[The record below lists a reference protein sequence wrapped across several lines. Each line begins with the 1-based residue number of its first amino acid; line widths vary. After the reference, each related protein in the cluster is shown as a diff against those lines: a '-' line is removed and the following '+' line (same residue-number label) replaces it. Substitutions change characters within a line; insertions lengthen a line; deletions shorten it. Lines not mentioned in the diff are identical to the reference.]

1 MDDGVQQALLQEF
14 IAESGDA
21 LQQIESGLLEL
32 ESHPRDAQLIHTVFR
47 SMHTVKGNC
56 LMLGFTSLETLT
68 HAAENLLENLRNY
81 NVECS
86 SHILSL
92 LLRVVDE
99 VRAALNYIGRHSTE
113 PDFDTSAL
121 QQQLAA
127 ACMPLPPLDPEQNP
141 STQESAHPLESRS
154 TSNASEE
161 HPSDAEGEEDY
172 PSASADALDEG
183 FIRLPVKKLD
193 EFLDML
199 ASINAELGYWRMRIP
214 SNVSGGQ
221 SEAAAGLDDVG
232 QQMAYLQDAILHYRL
247 EPIGRIWRPYQRLVR
262 DLALSTGK
270 RVLLVTK
277 GEETEVDRAVL
288 MTIKDPLGH
297 LLRNAI
303 VHGIE
308 VPGERQHK
316 RKTPVGRVELS
327 ARQEYGQISVMV
339 RDDGAGLDVDKIRA
353 TAAARQVVA
362 PAQLETMTHNE
373 IAQLI
378 FAPGVSTNT
387 SVDNISGRGTGLD
400 VVKSAVTAVGGSVQV
415 HSDAG
420 QGSCFE
426 LHIPQ
431 SMAMVSTLLVRVQHS
446 ILALPQ
452 AQVIEVVGV
461 GAADASSRLTTNM
474 GRPAFIFRDT
484 CLSLYHLQHIV
495 TPDMPSAPAD
505 KPHKNDTDINV
516 VVVQHGQRR
525 LALQVDEVVEVS
537 DMVIKPLHRYLRHI
551 SILSGGAVLVDGRVA
566 FLLDI
571 GGIITWVDKLY

>member
-1 MDDGVQQALLQEF
+1 MDDAIQQALLQEF

-21 LQQIESGLLEL
+21 LQQIESGLLQL
-32 ESHPRDAQLIHTVFR
+32 ESHPNDPHLIHTVFR
-47 SMHTVKGNC
+47 SMHTLKGNC
-56 LMLGFTSLETLT
+56 LMLGFSRLETLT

-92 LLRVVDE
+92 LLHVVDE
-99 VRAALNYIGRHSTE
+99 VRAALTCIGHQGTE
-113 PDFDTSAL
+113 PDIDTIVL

-127 ACMPLPPLDPEQNP
+127 ACAPPPALRSEP
-141 STQESAHPLESRS
+141 SLSTRENTQKLEVGSSREESGAPHG
-154 TSNASEE
+154 
-161 HPSDAEGEEDY
+161 AEGEVDNAGVN
-172 PSASADALDEG
+172 SDVLDEG
-183 FIRLPVKKLD
+183 FVRLPVKKLD

-199 ASINAELGYWRMRIP
+199 AGINAELGYWRTRITADA
-214 SNVSGGQ
+214 SGGQ
-221 SEAAAGLDDVG
+221 SEASAGLDDIG
-232 QQMAYLQDAILHYRL
+232 QQMAYLQDAILRYRL

-308 VPGERQHK
+308 TPQERQK
-316 RKTPVGRVELS
+316 KGKTPVGRVELR
-327 ARQEYGQISVMV
+327 ARQEYGQISVTV
-339 RDDGAGLDVDKIRA
+339 QDDGAGLDVDRIRA
-353 TAAARQVVA
+353 TASARQLVA
-362 PAQLETMTHNE
+362 SAQLEKMTRSE

-378 FAPGVSTNT
+378 FAPGISTST
-387 SVDNISGRGTGLD
+387 RVDNISGRGTGLD

-415 HSDAG
+415 YSDAE
-420 QGSCFE
+420 QGCCFE

-431 SMAMVSTLLVRVQHS
+431 SMAMVSTLLVQVQRN

-452 AQVIEVVGV
+452 AQVIEVVGI
-461 GAADASSRLTTNM
+461 GTADEARYFTTNM
-474 GRPAFIFRDT
+474 GKPAFIFRDT
-484 CLSLYHLQHIV
+484 CVPLYKLHHIV
-495 TPDMPSAPAD
+495 TPDLLVKSGDMPSSDA
-505 KPHKNDTDINV
+505 TDINV
-516 VVVQHGQRR
+516 VVVQHAQRH
-525 LALQVDEVVEVS
+525 LALQVDEVVEVA
-537 DMVIKPLHRYLRHI
+537 DMVIKPLHPYLRHI
-551 SILSGGAVLVDGRVA
+551 PIMSGGAVLADGKVA

-571 GGIITWVDKLY
+571 GGIITWIDGSG